1 MGGIAMKESPTID
14 RIRESRR
21 KISEEYGH
29 DTEKL
34 IKHYQ
39 EKEKHSK
46 RKIFRKEIDEEKVA

>member
-1 MGGIAMKESPTID
+1 MKESPTID